1 MLLQKWEDRIK
12 HAHAQDSEADQ
23 DKPALDALR
32 EVSPEEAAFMA
43 LKKWASTGRKC
54 RQALKR
60 ANPTAV
66 EEMELHYLQFMR
78 QVGMIA
84 CVHTAHAHQLPRT
97 ARHARIYNLT
107 VLTMSSQ
114 ATCHAKGLLLG
125 NSLSAFVSWPCFASF
140 CSY

>member
-1 MLLQKWEDRIK
+1 MVLLQKWEDRIK

-78 QVGMIA
+78 QVGMMA
-84 CVHTAHAHQLPRT
+84 CVHTAHAHQLPLT
-97 ARHARIYNLT
+97 ARHARCPHYVFTSHMPCTRLVAGQVSICQL
-107 VLTMSSQ
+107 
-114 ATCHAKGLLLG
+114 ALLCQFLQ
-125 NSLSAFVSWPCFASF
+125 F
-140 CSY
+140 